1 MSILIKKSHN
11 ATILVYHIV
20 CPIKYRHD
28 IIDDKIKLTIF
39 RTCQTIAESHE
50 LYFIEVGT
58 DINHVH
64 FLVQSVPTHSPTEI
78 VTIIKSNVARAVFR
92 YHPYIKKQLWDGE
105 LWTDGFYAVTV
116 SQSNTESVVADY
128 VSNQGNG
135 NYEVIAAEGLLVGP
149 NSSL

>member
-39 RTCQTIAESHE
+39 RTCQTIAKSHE

-78 VTIIKSNVARAVFR
+78 VTIIKSNIARAVFR
-92 YHPYIKKQLWDGE
+92 YHPYIKKQLWGGE
-105 LWTDGFYAVTV
+105 LWTDGYYAVTV

-135 NYEVIAAEGLLVGP
+135 NYEAIAAEGLIVGP